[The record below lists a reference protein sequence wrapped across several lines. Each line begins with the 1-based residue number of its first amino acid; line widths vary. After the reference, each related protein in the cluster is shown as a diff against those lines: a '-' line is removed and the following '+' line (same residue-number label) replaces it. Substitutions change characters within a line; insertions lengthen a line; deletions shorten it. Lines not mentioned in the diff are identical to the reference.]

1 MPLGREAHEPLE
13 SHLVENCP
21 IVNVRGFWSVRTS
34 EQVASN
40 SEPLKSLPRVVS
52 KYLVLTIGVIKQNV
66 GIWYMPKGMQHE
78 IPHPTGDESRVMSQL
93 ECRRIEGNF
102 IPSRPLPNVNRTL
115 FHGMRVHIQQ
125 QLATAEP
132 WDSPMVD

>member
-13 SHLVENCP
+13 GHLVENCP

-52 KYLVLTIGVIKQNV
+52 T
-66 GIWYMPKGMQHE
+66 
-78 IPHPTGDESRVMSQL
+78 
-93 ECRRIEGNF
+93 
-102 IPSRPLPNVNRTL
+102 
-115 FHGMRVHIQQ
+115 
-125 QLATAEP
+125 
-132 WDSPMVD
+132 